1 MAGTTFSQ
9 FTPIN
14 VFPSTSGQ
22 TNKVLL
28 STGGGVAWDVVPIA
42 AGGTGK
48 TTAQAALDAL
58 TTGNLN
64 LTASAARIR
73 ADFSNATTFNRTLF
87 QTTTATAATRIGA
100 TPNGTIATGGV
111 TASVEL
117 EDSTSIN
124 GNGSVLRI
132 ETVQATETRVVSGIR
147 GSGTYLPLA
156 FYTNNT
162 RAVQFNNTNSNTVVN
177 VYSGTAASAYSQLV
191 LTSSASNGYVQILS
205 AANNGTPYGH
215 MSAGLSTMPMYY
227 DFKMHA
233 FRTQA
238 GGNLFVIGEA
248 GQLGVGS
255 SVSYGTAGQ
264 FLMSN
269 GASAAPSWS
278 TNLPTNLT
286 AVTQPAGT
294 SNTTLATTEF
304 VANSTVYNSQRLSG
318 MVASTAAT
326 PNTIA
331 QRDASGNLTANV
343 FNGRATS
350 ALYADLAEKY
360 TTDVTYGVGTVV
372 VVGESEQSETTQS
385 TRVGQYVLGVIS
397 DKPAHVMNSE
407 CNGQAI
413 ALVGRVPVR
422 IVGPIRKGD
431 RIAASDVA
439 GCAYASSVNSF
450 GTALSTN
457 SDMGE
462 KLVECAIIR

>member
-1 MAGTTFSQ
+1 VLTPGTASSQVTLRVVDNAGNPYAQ
-9 FTPIN
+9 L
-14 VFPSTSGQ
+14 
-22 TNKVLL
+22 K
-28 STGGGVAWDVVPIA
+28 A
-42 AGGTGK
+42 AK
-48 TTAQAALDAL
+48 TT
-58 TTGNLN
+58 
-64 LTASAARIR
+64 S
-73 ADFSNATTFNRTLF
+73 
-87 QTTTATAATRIGA
+87 
-100 TPNGTIATGGV
+100 
-111 TASVEL
+111 E
-117 EDSTSIN
+117 
-124 GNGSVLRI
+124 
-132 ETVQATETRVVSGIR
+132 
-147 GSGTYLPLA
+147 
-156 FYTNNT
+156 
-162 RAVQFNNTNSNTVVN
+162 
-177 VYSGTAASAYSQLV
+177 
-191 LTSSASNGYVQILS
+191 
-205 AANNGTPYGH
+205 
-215 MSAGLSTMPMYY
+215 MYY
-227 DFKMHA
+227 DFEQHI
-233 FRTQA
+233 FRTVA
-238 GGNLFVIGEA
+238 GGKLLTIGSA
-248 GQLGVGS
+248 GQLGVGAS
-255 SVSYGTAGQ
+255 ASYGTAGQ
-264 FLMSN
+264 FLMST
-269 GASAAPSWS
+269 GTTTAPSWS
-278 TNLPTNLT
+278 SSLPTTLT

-360 TTDVTYGVGTVV
+360 TTDVTYGVGTVI

>member
-28 STGGGVAWDVVPIA
+28 STGGGVTWDVVPIA

-64 LTASAARIR
+64 LSASAARIR

-87 QTTTATAATRIGA
+87 QTTTTTAATRLGA

-111 TASVEL
+111 TASIEL
-117 EDSTSIN
+117 EDSTSVN

-132 ETVQATETRVVSGIR
+132 ETVQATETRVVSSVR
-147 GSGTYLPLA
+147 GTGTYLPLA
-156 FYTNNT
+156 FYVNNT
-162 RAVQFNNTNSNTVVN
+162 KLLNLSTTSNTAIATVAGSAGAEIVLTP
-177 VYSGTAASAYSQLV
+177 GTASSQVTLRV
-191 LTSSASNGYVQILS
+191 VDNAGSPYAQLRAAKTTSE
-205 AANNGTPYGH
+205 
-215 MSAGLSTMPMYY
+215 MYY
-227 DFKMHA
+227 DFAQHV
-233 FRTQA
+233 FRTTS
-238 GGNLFVIGEA
+238 GGKLLTIGGA
-248 GQLGVGS
+248 GQLGLGAS
-255 SVSYGTAGQ
+255 TNYGTAGQ
-264 FLMSN
+264 FLMST
-269 GASAAPSWS
+269 GATTAPSWS
-278 TNLPTNLT
+278 SSLPTTLT
-286 AVTQPAGT
+286 AVTQPSGT

-318 MVASTAAT
+318 MVASTVAT

-360 TTDVTYGVGTVV
+360 TTDVMYGVGTVIV
-372 VVGESEQSETTQS
+372 VSDSEQSETTQS
-385 TRVGQYVLGVIS
+385 SRVGQFVLGVIS

-431 RIAASDVA
+431 RIASSDVA

-450 GTALSTN
+450 GTALSSD

>member
-9 FTPIN
+9 FTPIS
-14 VFPSTSGQ
+14 VFPSTAGQ

-28 STGGGVAWDVVPIA
+28 STGGGVVWDVVPIA

-48 TTAQAALDAL
+48 TTAQAGLDAL
-58 TTGNLN
+58 TGGNLN
-64 LTASAARIR
+64 LSGSAARVR
-73 ADFSNATTFNRTLF
+73 GDFSNATPFNRVVF
-87 QTTTATAATRIGA
+87 QTTAATSPTRIGA
-100 TPNGTIATGGV
+100 TPNGTITTGNV

-238 GGNLFVIGEA
+238 GGNLFVVGEA

-255 SVSYGTAGQ
+255 SASYGTAGQ

-294 SNTTLATTEF
+294 NNTTLATTEF
-304 VANSTVYNSQRLSG
+304 VTNATVYNATRLSG
-318 MVASTAAT
+318 MVAATTAT

-343 FNGRATS
+343 FNGKATS
-350 ALYADLAEKY
+350 AQYADLAEKY
-360 TTDVTYGVGTVV
+360 TTDTLYPVGTVV
-372 VVGESEQSETTQS
+372 IIGESQQYDCEQSTH
-385 TRVGQYVLGVIS
+385 VGQFVLGVVS
-397 DKPAHVMNSE
+397 EKPAYVMNSE
-407 CNGQAI
+407 CDGQAI

-422 IVGPIRKGD
+422 VVGPIRKGQ
-431 RIAASDVA
+431 RIAASDVP
-439 GCAYASSVNSF
+439 GCAYASNINSF
-450 GTALSTN
+450 GTALA
-457 SDMGE
+457 SDSNMGE